1 MAEEK
6 PKIIVDDDWKAQA
19 QAEKEKL
26 AEQAEQKTPPSGEP
40 AATGGKPVDA
50 TRQRAGQRRELPP
63 PSFTALVSSLAT
75 QAMFAM
81 GGMEDPQTHRRYVD
95 LELAKFHIDTL
106 AVLEDKTRGNLTDE
120 EKKLLDEVIYQCRMH
135 YVEIAQRVSQI

>member
-26 AEQAEQKTPPSGEP
+26 AQQTEQKAPPAGQ
-40 AATGGKPVDA
+40 AAAGAKPSDA

-81 GGMEDPQTHRRYVD
+81 GGMEDPQTQRRYVD

-106 AVLEDKTRGNLTDE
+106 AVLEDKTRGNLSDE
-120 EKKLLDEVIYQCRMH
+120 EKKLLDEVLYQCRMH